1 MAPVK
6 SVRKAVIPVAGNGT
20 RFLPATKAMPKEML
34 TIVDR
39 PVVQYAV
46 EEAMQAGIEHIVF
59 VTGRNKQ
66 AIEDHFDDVPEL
78 ISSLTRSGKDA
89 QISELARMLPTAGSV
104 SFTRQQAPLGL
115 GHAVWC
121 ARDLIGDEPFAL
133 LLPDMISYGARGCM
147 AGLMDLYND
156 VGGNVVAVEEC
167 APEETSKYGIV
178 GMGAKTRHGFEV
190 TQMVEKPPCVE
201 APSTYLPEWPLH
213 PSARNLLDPR
223 APAARRRQRDP
234 ADRRHAAPFGD
245 RSRSTPILTKA
256 GPSTVAPSRASS
268 RLTLPLHLHVP
279 TSAISSSNPFARWCC
294 RTKAGNSGGLKKTA
308 IFRFSTRKRSGLTP
322 DVIWG

>member
-1 MAPVK
+1 MAPIR

-89 QISELARMLPTAGSV
+89 QLSELARMLPTAGSV

-156 VGGNVVAVEEC
+156 VGGNVVAVEQC
-167 APEETSKYGIV
+167 ALEDTSKYGIV
-178 GMGAKTRHGFEV
+178 GMGEKTRHGFEV
-190 TQMVEKPPCVE
+190 TQMVEKPPVNE
-201 APSTYLPEWPLH
+201 APSTYYLNGRYILQPEIFSILAH
-213 PSARNLLDPR
+213 Q
-223 APAARRRQRDP
+223 QR
-234 ADRRHAAPFGD
+234 G
-245 RSRSTPILTKA
+245 
-256 GPSTVAPSRASS
+256 
-268 RLTLPLHLHVP
+268 
-279 TSAISSSNPFARWCC
+279 
-294 RTKAGNSGGLKKTA
+294 AGNE
-308 IFRFSTRKRSGLTP
+308 IQLTDGMLRLSAEQSFHAHP
-322 DVIWG
+322 YEGRTFDCGSKQGFIEANVAFALARADIGNLVFESVREMVLSHEQAMQAA

>member
-1 MAPVK
+1 MAPIRP
-6 SVRKAVIPVAGNGT
+6 VRKAVIPVAGNGT
-20 RFLPATKAMPKEML
+20 RFLPATKVMPKEML

-89 QISELARMLPTAGSV
+89 QLSELARMLPTAGSV

-156 VGGNVVAVEEC
+156 VGGNVVAVEQC
-167 APEETSKYGIV
+167 ALEDTSKYGIV
-178 GMGAKTRHGFEV
+178 GMGDKTRHGFEV
-190 TQMVEKPPCVE
+190 TQMVEKPPVAE
-201 APSTYLPEWPLH
+201 APSTYYLNGRYILQPEIFSILAH
-213 PSARNLLDPR
+213 Q
-223 APAARRRQRDP
+223 QR
-234 ADRRHAAPFGD
+234 G
-245 RSRSTPILTKA
+245 
-256 GPSTVAPSRASS
+256 
-268 RLTLPLHLHVP
+268 
-279 TSAISSSNPFARWCC
+279 
-294 RTKAGNSGGLKKTA
+294 AGNE
-308 IFRFSTRKRSGLTP
+308 IQLTDGMLRLSADQSFHAHP
-322 DVIWG
+322 YEGRTFDCGSKQGFIEANVAFALARADIGNLVFESVREMVLSHEQAMQAA

>member
-1 MAPVK
+1 MAPIRP
-6 SVRKAVIPVAGNGT
+6 VRKAVIPVAGNGT
-20 RFLPATKAMPKEML
+20 RFLPATKVMPKEML

-89 QISELARMLPTAGSV
+89 QLSELARMLPTAGSV

-156 VGGNVVAVEEC
+156 VGGNVVAVEQC
-167 APEETSKYGIV
+167 ALEDTSKYGIV
-178 GMGAKTRHGFEV
+178 GMGEKTRHGFEV
-190 TQMVEKPPCVE
+190 TQMVEKPPVAE
-201 APSTYLPEWPLH
+201 APSTYYLNGRYILQPEIFSILAH
-213 PSARNLLDPR
+213 Q
-223 APAARRRQRDP
+223 QR
-234 ADRRHAAPFGD
+234 G
-245 RSRSTPILTKA
+245 
-256 GPSTVAPSRASS
+256 
-268 RLTLPLHLHVP
+268 
-279 TSAISSSNPFARWCC
+279 
-294 RTKAGNSGGLKKTA
+294 AGNEIQLTDGMLRLSAEQSFHAHPYEGRTFDCGSKQGFIEANVAFALARADIGNLVFESVREMVLSHEQA
-308 IFRFSTRKRSGLTP
+308 IRAA
-322 DVIWG
+322 

>member
-1 MAPVK
+1 MAPIRP
-6 SVRKAVIPVAGNGT
+6 VRKAVIPVAGNGT
-20 RFLPATKAMPKEML
+20 RFLPATKVMPKEML

-89 QISELARMLPTAGSV
+89 QLSELARMLPTAGSV

-156 VGGNVVAVEEC
+156 VGGNVVAVEQC
-167 APEETSKYGIV
+167 APEDTSKYGIV
-178 GMGAKTRHGFEV
+178 GMGGKTRHGFEV
-190 TQMVEKPPCVE
+190 TQMVEKPPVAE
-201 APSTYLPEWPLH
+201 APSNYYLNGRYVLQPEIFSILAH
-213 PSARNLLDPR
+213 Q
-223 APAARRRQRDP
+223 QR
-234 ADRRHAAPFGD
+234 G
-245 RSRSTPILTKA
+245 
-256 GPSTVAPSRASS
+256 
-268 RLTLPLHLHVP
+268 
-279 TSAISSSNPFARWCC
+279 
-294 RTKAGNSGGLKKTA
+294 AGNE
-308 IFRFSTRKRSGLTP
+308 IQLTDGMLRLSAEQSFHAHP
-322 DVIWG
+322 YEGRTFDCGSKQGFIEANVAFALARADIGNLVFESVREMVLSHEQSMRAA

>member
-1 MAPVK
+1 MAPIR

-89 QISELARMLPTAGSV
+89 QLSELARMLPTAGSV

-156 VGGNVVAVEEC
+156 VGGNVVAVEQC
-167 APEETSKYGIV
+167 ALEDTSKYGIV
-178 GMGAKTRHGFEV
+178 GMGEKTRHGFEV
-190 TQMVEKPPCVE
+190 TQMVEKPPVAE
-201 APSTYLPEWPLH
+201 APSTYYLNGRYILQPEIFSILAH
-213 PSARNLLDPR
+213 Q
-223 APAARRRQRDP
+223 QR
-234 ADRRHAAPFGD
+234 G
-245 RSRSTPILTKA
+245 
-256 GPSTVAPSRASS
+256 
-268 RLTLPLHLHVP
+268 
-279 TSAISSSNPFARWCC
+279 
-294 RTKAGNSGGLKKTA
+294 AGNE
-308 IFRFSTRKRSGLTP
+308 IQLTDGMLRLSAEQSFHAHP
-322 DVIWG
+322 YEGRTFDCGSKQGFIEANVAFALARADIGNLVFESVREMVLSHEQAMQAA

>member
-1 MAPVK
+1 MAPIR

-78 ISSLTRSGKDA
+78 ISSLKRSGKDA
-89 QISELARMLPTAGSV
+89 QLSELARMLPTAGSV

-156 VGGNVVAVEEC
+156 VGGNVVAVEQC
-167 APEETSKYGIV
+167 ALEDTSKYGIV
-178 GMGAKTRHGFEV
+178 GMGEKTRHGFEV
-190 TQMVEKPPCVE
+190 TQMVEKPPVAE
-201 APSTYLPEWPLH
+201 APSTYYLNGRYILQPEIFSILAH
-213 PSARNLLDPR
+213 Q
-223 APAARRRQRDP
+223 QR
-234 ADRRHAAPFGD
+234 G
-245 RSRSTPILTKA
+245 
-256 GPSTVAPSRASS
+256 
-268 RLTLPLHLHVP
+268 
-279 TSAISSSNPFARWCC
+279 
-294 RTKAGNSGGLKKTA
+294 AGNEIQLTDGMLRLSSEQSFHAHPYEGRTFDCGSKQGFIEANVAFALSRPDIGNLVFESVREMVLSHEQA
-308 IFRFSTRKRSGLTP
+308 IQAA
-322 DVIWG
+322 

>member
-1 MAPVK
+1 MAPIRP
-6 SVRKAVIPVAGNGT
+6 VRKAVIPVAGNGT

-89 QISELARMLPTAGSV
+89 QLSELARMLPTAGSV

-156 VGGNVVAVEEC
+156 VGGNVVAVEQC
-167 APEETSKYGIV
+167 ALEDTSKYGIV
-178 GMGAKTRHGFEV
+178 GMGEKTRHGFEV
-190 TQMVEKPPCVE
+190 TQMVEKPPVAE
-201 APSTYLPEWPLH
+201 APSTYYLNGRYILQPEIFSILAH
-213 PSARNLLDPR
+213 Q
-223 APAARRRQRDP
+223 QR
-234 ADRRHAAPFGD
+234 G
-245 RSRSTPILTKA
+245 
-256 GPSTVAPSRASS
+256 
-268 RLTLPLHLHVP
+268 
-279 TSAISSSNPFARWCC
+279 
-294 RTKAGNSGGLKKTA
+294 AGNE
-308 IFRFSTRKRSGLTP
+308 IQLTDGMLRLSADQSFHAHP
-322 DVIWG
+322 YEGRTFDCGSKQGFIEANVAFALARADIGNLVFESVREMVLSHEQAMQAA

>member
-1 MAPVK
+1 MAPIRP
-6 SVRKAVIPVAGNGT
+6 VRKAVIPVAGNGT

-89 QISELARMLPTAGSV
+89 QLSELARMLPTAGSV

-156 VGGNVVAVEEC
+156 VGGNVVAVEQC
-167 APEETSKYGIV
+167 ALEDTSKYGIV
-178 GMGAKTRHGFEV
+178 GMGDKTRHGFEV
-190 TQMVEKPPCVE
+190 TQMVEKPPVAE
-201 APSTYLPEWPLH
+201 APSTYYLNGRYILQPEIFSILAH
-213 PSARNLLDPR
+213 Q
-223 APAARRRQRDP
+223 QR
-234 ADRRHAAPFGD
+234 G
-245 RSRSTPILTKA
+245 
-256 GPSTVAPSRASS
+256 
-268 RLTLPLHLHVP
+268 
-279 TSAISSSNPFARWCC
+279 
-294 RTKAGNSGGLKKTA
+294 AGNE
-308 IFRFSTRKRSGLTP
+308 IQLTDGMLRLSADQSFHAHP
-322 DVIWG
+322 YEGRTFDCGSKQGFIEANVAFALARADIGNLVFESVREMVLSHEQTIRAA

>member
-6 SVRKAVIPVAGNGT
+6 PVRKAVIPVAGNGT
-20 RFLPATKAMPKEML
+20 RFLPATKVMPKEML

-167 APEETSKYGIV
+167 TPEDASKYGIV
-178 GMGAKTRHGFEV
+178 GVGAQTRHGFEV
-190 TQMVEKPPCVE
+190 TQMVEKPPVSQ
-201 APSTYLPEWPLH
+201 APSTYYLNGRYILQPEIFSILAH
-213 PSARNLLDPR
+213 Q
-223 APAARRRQRDP
+223 QR
-234 ADRRHAAPFGD
+234 G
-245 RSRSTPILTKA
+245 
-256 GPSTVAPSRASS
+256 
-268 RLTLPLHLHVP
+268 
-279 TSAISSSNPFARWCC
+279 
-294 RTKAGNSGGLKKTA
+294 AGNEIQLTDGMLRLSVTQPFHAHPYEGRTFDCGSKQGFIEANVAFALARADIGNLVFESVREMVLSHEQA
-308 IFRFSTRKRSGLTP
+308 IQAA
-322 DVIWG
+322 

>member
-147 AGLMDLYND
+147 AGLVDLYND

-190 TQMVEKPPCVE
+190 TQMVEKPPVSE
-201 APSTYLPEWPLH
+201 APSTYYLNGRYILQPEIFSILAH
-213 PSARNLLDPR
+213 Q
-223 APAARRRQRDP
+223 QR
-234 ADRRHAAPFGD
+234 G
-245 RSRSTPILTKA
+245 
-256 GPSTVAPSRASS
+256 
-268 RLTLPLHLHVP
+268 
-279 TSAISSSNPFARWCC
+279 
-294 RTKAGNSGGLKKTA
+294 AGNEIQLTDGMLRLSATQSFHAHPYEGRTFDCGSKQGFIEANVAFALARADIGNLVFESVREMVLSHEQA
-308 IFRFSTRKRSGLTP
+308 IQAA
-322 DVIWG
+322 